1 MRPLSDLKSRL
12 FRKYATL
19 FVFLVIGV
27 LLVSAGIELFVGYQ
41 DRRSSLAEIERE
53 RAASAA
59 LSIERFIDGIVWQV
73 EGVADNPQPAGIVG
87 LERRRRHYLSLLKHV
102 PALTDITYI
111 DNTGVAQVRV
121 SRIALDVVG
130 PHTSNLGDLDIPAP
144 DSGNVDPAKAGELFH
159 SEILHCHLDA

>member
-73 EGVADNPQPAGIVG
+73 QGVADNPQPAGLAG
-87 LERRRRHYLSLLKHV
+87 FERRRLQYLSLLN
-102 PALTDITYI
+102 I
-111 DNTGVAQVRV
+111 DE
-121 SRIALDVVG
+121 I
-130 PHTSNLGDLDIPAP
+130 I
-144 DSGNVDPAKAGELFH
+144 
-159 SEILHCHLDA
+159 SEQNQAD